1 MPWIFDR
8 WLEHTKSAASGC
20 CRATIGGD
28 VSGRLSEVLK
38 ASKYIY
44 ICAHVSIYICMYRF
58 ANKRMIGFKKT
69 CQFLQEISVLP
80 VVCIDFFMV
89 TLK

>member
-1 MPWIFDR
+1 MNFRLPINIYIYM
-8 WLEHTKSAASGC
+8 H
-20 CRATIGGD
+20 IGF
-28 VSGRLSEVLK
+28 
-38 ASKYIY
+38 YIY
-44 ICAHVSIYICMYRF
+44 ICAHVYIYICMYRF